1 MTAPRYH
8 TSTPLDARK
17 QQPIEA
23 RRRHIYGPLIGLEPP
38 PGEWP
43 LWAGVALM
51 FAMGLVGTLLCAAV
65 GG

>member
-1 MTAPRYH
+1 MPRYH

-23 RRRHIYGPLIGLEPP
+23 RRRHIYGPLQGLERPE
-38 PGEWP
+38 GEWP
-43 LWAGVALM
+43 LWAGVGIM
-51 FAMGLVGTLLCAAV
+51 FGVGVVGTLLCAAI